1 MINDQKSNN
10 QTTDFEL
17 INTNEIQ
24 QQQQQQ
30 QQQTTS
36 IFMPKLQIINL
47 SNNNT
52 SLKKIIQLK
61 AIKVAKNELNNNSEN
76 KVIFLISIF

>member
-1 MINDQKSNN
+1 MTNDQKSNN
-10 QTTDFEL
+10 QTTNFEL

-24 QQQQQQ
+24 QH

-76 KVIFLISIF
+76 KVILLISIFQF

>member
-1 MINDQKSNN
+1 MINN
-10 QTTDFEL
+10 QATDFEL

-24 QQQQQQ
+24 QQQ
-30 QQQTTS
+30 TTS
-36 IFMPKLQIINL
+36 TFMPKLQIINL

-61 AIKVAKNELNNNSEN
+61 AIKVAKNELNNNNNNSEN
-76 KVIFLISIF
+76 KVILLILVF

>member
-1 MINDQKSNN
+1 MINN
-10 QTTDFEL
+10 QATDFEL

-24 QQQQQQ
+24 QQQ
-30 QQQTTS
+30 TTS
-36 IFMPKLQIINL
+36 TFMPKLQIINL

-61 AIKVAKNELNNNSEN
+61 AIKVAKNESNNNNNSEN
-76 KVIFLISIF
+76 KVILLILVF

>member
-1 MINDQKSNN
+1 MINN
-10 QTTDFEL
+10 QATDFEL

-24 QQQQQQ
+24 QQQ
-30 QQQTTS
+30 TTS
-36 IFMPKLQIINL
+36 TFMPKLQIINL

-61 AIKVAKNELNNNSEN
+61 AIKVAKNESNNNNNNSEN
-76 KVIFLISIF
+76 KVILLILVF

>member
-1 MINDQKSNN
+1 MINN
-10 QTTDFEL
+10 QATDFEL

-24 QQQQQQ
+24 QQQ
-30 QQQTTS
+30 TTS
-36 IFMPKLQIINL
+36 TFMPKLQIINL

-61 AIKVAKNELNNNSEN
+61 AIKVAKNESNNNNNNNSEN
-76 KVIFLISIF
+76 KVILLILVF

>member
-17 INTNEIQ
+17 INTNEI
-24 QQQQQQ
+24 QQQ

-76 KVIFLISIF
+76 KVILLISIF